1 MPARHLEDAV
11 GELGGGQGAAPAARA
26 ARCAGQAGQLVQAAL
41 AAVLQQQGGVELLG
55 VHQVGRLTHQPVRA
69 AHALCQ
75 TCMRTGMQKFNAC
88 WHASGR

>member
-41 AAVLQQQGGVELLG
+41 AAVLQQQGGVELLR
-55 VHQVGRLTHQPVRA
+55 VHQVRRLPHQPVRQ
-69 AHALCQ
+69 LVRGVKP
-75 TCMRTGMQKFNAC
+75 TIGK
-88 WHASGR
+88 GRRRAPAGLAMA